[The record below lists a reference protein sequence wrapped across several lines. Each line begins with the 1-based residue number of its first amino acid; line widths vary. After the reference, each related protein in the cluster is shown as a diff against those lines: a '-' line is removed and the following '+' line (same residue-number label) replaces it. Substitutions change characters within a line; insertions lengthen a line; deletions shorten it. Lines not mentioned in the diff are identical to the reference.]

1 MDEKDY
7 KMIRFFNQLKKTINQ
22 RNIKSIGIITDKDG
36 TIIINEELKTILQEI
51 KSKRAQTDI
60 HFIANTGRTVA
71 DMISALKKEKIPL
84 KYFDYIIGDN
94 GATCL
99 DVKKNEEVFK
109 NKMDVNDV
117 NAVIE
122 EFISK
127 GGNIANIRLADGEHI
142 YAYDLPEIREY
153 YKKNK
158 NVIFKQSFD
167 DLEDMDITKLTLS
180 GENRLILDIKGYIEK
195 VLKKGKAHLGQTS
208 FPQKKDNNYR
218 VDFTRR
224 KHKRNS
230 SKICEKK
237 REYRCVYIFRK

>member
-1 MDEKDY
+1 
-7 KMIRFFNQLKKTINQ
+7 
-22 RNIKSIGIITDKDG
+22 
-36 TIIINEELKTILQEI
+36 
-51 KSKRAQTDI
+51 
-60 HFIANTGRTVA
+60 
-71 DMISALKKEKIPL
+71 MISALKKEKIPL

-99 DVKKNEEVFK
+99 DVNKNEEVFK